1 MSSQTLP
8 MPLTPTLTQ
17 KLLAELLG
25 TCALLCAVIGSGI
38 MAERL
43 CGGNTGLGNGRVGE
57 RESLRIER
65 GGKHWRASGYVCGA
79 GCLSCQRQV

>member
-43 CGGNTGLGNGRVGE
+43 CGGNTGLALLANTLATVFTLYRVD
-57 RESLRIER
+57 
-65 GGKHWRASGYVCGA
+65 
-79 GCLSCQRQV
+79 